1 MEIARVARQRRRII
15 MYKKRLKRKGYD
27 GLRNQSRISFISP
40 MSLLSQNTFRNLHD
54 TNGQSVIT
62 LDNSLH
68 LAGQSS
74 NICTTKGLTVL

>member
-15 MYKKRLKRKGYD
+15 IYKKRLKRKGYD
-27 GLRNQSRISFISP
+27 GLRNQSRIRFVSP
-40 MSLLSQNTFRNLHD
+40 MSLLSQNTFRNLCD

>member
-15 MYKKRLKRKGYD
+15 IYKKRLKRKGYD
-27 GLRNQSRISFISP
+27 GLRNQSRISFVSP
-40 MSLLSQNTFRNLHD
+40 MSLLSQNTLRNLGD

-74 NICTTKGLTVL
+74 NIYATKGLTVL